1 MRCLGLKFDPRQ
13 IERLILEFDENGS
26 GGVELDE
33 FERIIRNLVRIR
45 NYLGIDRQSMRT
57 SNGFGF
63 GKWD

>member
-33 FERIIRNLVRIR
+33 FGKIIRNLVRIR
-45 NYLGIDRQSMRT
+45 KN
-57 SNGFGF
+57 
-63 GKWD
+63 